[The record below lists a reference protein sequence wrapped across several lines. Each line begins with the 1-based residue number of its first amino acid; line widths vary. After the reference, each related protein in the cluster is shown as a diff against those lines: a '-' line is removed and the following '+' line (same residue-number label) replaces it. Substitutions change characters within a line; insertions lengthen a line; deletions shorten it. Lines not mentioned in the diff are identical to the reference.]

1 MKIEGVASRTVRVLL
16 AALLACVALAA
27 PAQAQTSA
35 TITPSFSPDRPGA
48 KAALT
53 FTIHYTGGEFGI
65 PSPVHKS
72 VMLFPAGLTLEV
84 PSLRS
89 CTAALLLARGP
100 SGCPAQSKIGHGHAL
115 AETTAGAQLVTEE
128 VTVWAFIGPPQN
140 NEPTLELLGEGSTP
154 VPGQVVVTGTVIP
167 ARAPYG
173 EELVIPIP
181 PVPTLPSEPDVSMV
195 NLLAHHRCEP
205 ATPATQREHGA
216 RARQVPDGRL
226 PVRRRIHLRRR
237 LHRQRLR
244 HGPLHSQGP
253 QGRRR
258 VSERASRAGAA

>member
-1 MKIEGVASRTVRVLL
+1 MKIERAVNRTVRTLL

-53 FTIHYTGGEFGI
+53 FTIQYTGGEFGI

-72 VMLFPAGLTLEV
+72 VMLFPAGLTLDL

-89 CTAALLLARGP
+89 CTAARLLAHGP
-100 SGCPAQSKIGHGHAL
+100 SSCPAQSKIGRGHAL
-115 AETTAGAQLVTEE
+115 AETTAGAQLITEE
-128 VTVWAFIGPPQN
+128 VNVWAFIGPPQN
-140 NEPTLELLGEGSTP
+140 NEPTLELLGEGTTP
-154 VPGQVVVTGTVIP
+154 VPGQVVVTGTVLP
-167 ARAPYG
+167 AHAPYG

-195 NLLAHHRCEP
+195 NLSLTIGASPRHRPRNANTVLVP
-205 ATPATQREHGA
+205 ARCPTGGFPFAAEFTYADGSTGSAFATA
-216 RARQVPDGRL
+216 PCTAK
-226 PVRRRIHLRRR
+226 
-237 LHRQRLR
+237 
-244 HGPLHSQGP
+244 
-253 QGRRR
+253 
-258 VSERASRAGAA
+258 ASG